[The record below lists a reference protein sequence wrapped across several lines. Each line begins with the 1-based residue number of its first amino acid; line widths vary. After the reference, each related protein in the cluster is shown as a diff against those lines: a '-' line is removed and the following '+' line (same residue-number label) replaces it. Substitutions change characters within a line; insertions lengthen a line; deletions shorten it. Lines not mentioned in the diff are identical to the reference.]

1 MFKGVLIKKNLLLIL
16 LILGSFFSS
25 QAQNETDISL
35 FMRADST
42 TYLNEVNSESGDLY
56 SSIGHHG
63 PAVENDWM
71 AIRIYFNH
79 KAAIDV
85 YNKSKPGLELRQA
98 RWYPTVEQQ
107 KTGWGADYYKVSA
120 TVGLGGVRLWDG
132 TKVVFLNPVTNRK
145 ARVVK
150 EKTSSYMEMLS
161 EGVPYKD
168 RTVDILMRVT
178 VYSGIREAKV
188 EAFAL
193 TDLPVQF
200 VTGINYHKGEEV
212 QNNNGLIATWGI
224 HPEDV
229 AAELI
234 NIGAAI
240 IYEPSDYVDKQDDGT
255 QILLISKPGKQLTT
269 WISSANERENELN
282 TMKKFLHSLNIK
294 KYTKKN

>member
-1 MFKGVLIKKNLLLIL
+1 MKKLMIIPLIFAGLCCCQSESKIVNT
-16 LILGSFFSS
+16 
-25 QAQNETDISL
+25 TDISL
-35 FMRADST
+35 FMKADSS
-42 TYLNEVNSESGDLY
+42 TYLSEISSESGDLFQT
-56 SSIGHHG
+56 IGHHG
-63 PAVENDWM
+63 PAVENEWVGF
-71 AIRIYFNH
+71 RFYFDK

-85 YNKSKPGLELRQA
+85 YNKTRPGLELKKG

-107 KTGWGADYYKVSA
+107 KNGWGADYYKA
-120 TVGLGGVRLWDG
+120 AMTVGLGGVRLWDG
-132 TKVVFLNPVTNRK
+132 EKVVFLDPVTNRT

-150 EKTSSYMEMLS
+150 ERISSYMELLS

-168 RTVDILMRVT
+168 RTVDILVRVT

-193 TDLPVQF
+193 TGEPVQF
-200 VTGINYHKGEEV
+200 VTGINYHDGSEV
-212 QNNNGLIATWGI
+212 RNYDGLIATWGV

-240 IYEPSDYVDKQDDGT
+240 VYDPADYTDKQDDGK

-269 WISSANERENELN
+269 WISSVSERDQELN
-282 TMKKFLHSLNIK
+282 TLEKFLNSLNVD
-294 KYTKKN
+294 KYQKGK

>member
-1 MFKGVLIKKNLLLIL
+1 MKKLCIIPFIFGSLIYCQCENKTENK
-16 LILGSFFSS
+16 
-25 QAQNETDISL
+25 TDISL

-42 TYLNEVNSESGDLY
+42 TYLSEISSESGDLFQT
-56 SSIGHHG
+56 IGHHG
-63 PAVENDWM
+63 PAVENEWVGL
-71 AIRIYFNH
+71 RFYFDK

-85 YNKSKPGLELRQA
+85 YNKTKPGLELKKG

-107 KTGWGADYYKVSA
+107 KNGWGADYYKA
-120 TVGLGGVRLWDG
+120 GQTVGLGGVRLWDG
-132 TKVVFLNPVTNRK
+132 EKVVFLNPVTNRT

-150 EKTSSYMEMLS
+150 EDTSSYMELLS
-161 EGVPYKD
+161 EGVPYKN
-168 RTVDILMRVT
+168 RTVDILVRVT

-193 TDLPVQF
+193 TDELVQF
-200 VTGINYHKGEEV
+200 VTGINYHNGMEV
-212 QNNNGLIATWGI
+212 RNHDGLIATWGV

-240 IYEPSDYVDKQDDGT
+240 AYDPSDYIDKQDDGK

-269 WISSANERENELN
+269 WISSVSERDEELN
-282 TMKKFLHSLNIK
+282 TLEKFLNSLNID
-294 KYTKKN
+294 KYIKEE